1 MGEAHLRPH
10 GAAVGA
16 GSGRAGTVDRRSS
29 PNQHRGVSTESPGRR
44 ALRPGRPMGA
54 VSPAGGLGEHDQG
67 PMTQLNHCGQEIAPA
82 RKGR

>member
-1 MGEAHLRPH
+1 
-10 GAAVGA
+10 
-16 GSGRAGTVDRRSS
+16 
-29 PNQHRGVSTESPGRR
+29 
-44 ALRPGRPMGA
+44 MGA